1 MSDRRQPARQAGPEQ
16 DDDGSGPMMAALP
29 GSIAAAWGLRERPG
43 KGPKRGL
50 SLSQIV
56 QAGLAAAAAD
66 GLGAVSMSRVA
77 TELGVGTMSLYRY
90 VESKQELLDLMV
102 DSALGPP
109 PAERAGARWRDGLA
123 AWARAEL
130 GVYRDNLWA
139 LQVPLAGPP
148 AYPNALSWLEQ
159 ALRYLRRTGLD
170 EEQKMAVI
178 LLVSN
183 YVRTHATMESQIDAA
198 VRAAGTTGEAAMA
211 GYGQLLR
218 VLLDPRQFP
227 ELTAVAAS
235 GVMDKNDPWDENF
248 EFGLD
253 RILDGV
259 EVLVRACGGQD

>member
-1 MSDRRQPARQAGPEQ
+1 MAQQHDASRAGPGRAGAQPAAGPA
-16 DDDGSGPMMAALP
+16 GLP
-29 GSIAAAWGLRERPG
+29 ASIAAAWGLRDRPG
-43 KGPKRGL
+43 KGPRRGL
-50 SLSQIV
+50 SLPQIV
-56 QAGLAAAAAD
+56 QAGLALAAAD

-77 TELGVGTMSLYRY
+77 AELGVGTMSLYRY

-102 DSALGPP
+102 DMAMGLPP
-109 PAERAGARWRDGLA
+109 PAADGADWRDGLA

-130 GVYRDNLWA
+130 RVYRDNLWA
-139 LQVPLAGPP
+139 LQLPLAGPP
-148 AYPNALSWLEQ
+148 AYPNSLSWLEQ
-159 ALRYLRRTGLD
+159 ALHHLRGTGLD

-183 YVRTHATMESQIDAA
+183 YVRSHATMESQIDAA
-198 VRAAGTTGEAAMA
+198 VRAAGMTGDVAMA

-218 VLLDPRQFP
+218 ALLDPHRFP
-227 ELTAVAAS
+227 ELTAVAVS

-259 EVLVRACGGQD
+259 GALVRGGARQD